1 MSNKNASIALLVIA
15 SLLVSPVVVA
25 DENEDIPTNASATG
39 VHDSLVAALDKANL
53 VATLQGD
60 GPFTVFAPT
69 DQAFADAGI
78 DLDSFNTDAE
88 IAALTD
94 ILLYHVYSG
103 AVYAAD
109 VTDGLTV
116 AMVNGD
122 DLTFS
127 VVDGTVSMG
136 DGSTVTTAD
145 VVASNGVIHVIDKVL
160 MPPADIFDI
169 PTTAQGTGIH
179 DSLVAAVIQAELLTT
194 LQGDGPFTVF
204 APTDQAFADAGIDL
218 AALDNEDGKA
228 ALTDILLYH
237 VVSGSVASSAVTD
250 GMTAAA
256 VNGDDLTFSVGEGVM
271 VNDANVILADVM
283 ATNGIIHVIDKV
295 LMPAPDITEEDG
307 DICYNM
313 ATHTLVAGASFEECM
328 AYMYVVDYEMNG
340 QTFTGCYNTVSHDLS
355 MVTQEV
361 CESYMWTPAVD
372 IGMTAQ
378 ATTIHNSLVAAVVQ
392 AELLT
397 TLQGDGPFTVFAP
410 TDDAFTAAG
419 IDLAA
424 LDNEEGKAALTD
436 ILLYHVYSGS
446 VAAADVT
453 DGMTATMVNGDDA
466 TFTVG
471 DGVMIND
478 ANVILADV
486 MASNGI
492 IHVIDKVLM
501 PPADIFDIPTTAQG
515 TGIHDSLVAAV
526 IQAELLATL
535 QGDGPFTVFAPTDQ
549 AFADAGIDL
558 AALDNEAGK
567 AALTDILLYH
577 VVSGSVASSA
587 VTDGMTA
594 AAVNGYDLTFSVG
607 EGVMVNDANVIL
619 ADVMAT
625 NGIIHVI
632 DKVLMPPAN
641 APDTTGCDAVIGID
655 ESGMAYD
662 TPYLEVDVGATVCWV
677 WTDESMAHNVAQI
690 AKEGDTTRYMGGV
703 YSGES
708 MTTVDFRFTFDV
720 DQTFN
725 YICDP
730 HATTGME
737 GQIVVGTGSID
748 TPDDDDDAS
757 LPGFTAGIAALA
769 VFGAVMLVAGR
780 RQN

>member
-594 AAVNGYDLTFSVG
+594 AAVNGYALTFSVG

-708 MTTVDFRFTFDV
+708 MTTVDFRYTFDV

-725 YICDP
+725 YICEP

>member
-39 VHDSLVAALDKANL
+39 VHDSLVAALDKADL

-78 DLDSFNTDAE
+78 DLDSFNTDEE

-145 VVASNGVIHVIDKVL
+145 VAASNGVIHVIDKVL

-179 DSLVAAVIQAELLTT
+179 DSLVAAVIQAELLAT

-218 AALDNEDGKA
+218 AALDNEAGKA

-256 VNGDDLTFSVGEGVM
+256 VNGYDLSFSVGAGVM

-283 ATNGIIHVIDKV
+283 AT
-295 LMPAPDITEEDG
+295 
-307 DICYNM
+307 
-313 ATHTLVAGASFEECM
+313 
-328 AYMYVVDYEMNG
+328 
-340 QTFTGCYNTVSHDLS
+340 
-355 MVTQEV
+355 
-361 CESYMWTPAVD
+361 
-372 IGMTAQ
+372 
-378 ATTIHNSLVAAVVQ
+378 
-392 AELLT
+392 
-397 TLQGDGPFTVFAP
+397 
-410 TDDAFTAAG
+410 
-419 IDLAA
+419 
-424 LDNEEGKAALTD
+424 
-436 ILLYHVYSGS
+436 
-446 VAAADVT
+446 
-453 DGMTATMVNGDDA
+453 
-466 TFTVG
+466 
-471 DGVMIND
+471 
-478 ANVILADV
+478 
-486 MASNGI
+486 NGI

-594 AAVNGYDLTFSVG
+594 AAVNGYDLSFSVG
-607 EGVMVNDANVIL
+607 AGVMVNDANVIL

-708 MTTVDFRFTFDV
+708 MTTVDFRYTFDV

-725 YICDP
+725 YICEP

-769 VFGAVMLVAGR
+769 VFGAVALVAGR

>member
-179 DSLVAAVIQAELLTT
+179 DSLVAAVIQAELLAT

-218 AALDNEDGKA
+218 AALDNEAGKA

-256 VNGDDLTFSVGEGVM
+256 VNGYDLTFSVGEGVM

-436 ILLYHVYSGS
+436 ILLYHVFSGS

-708 MTTVDFRFTFDV
+708 MTTVDFRYTFDV

-725 YICDP
+725 YICEP